1 MEEGMNRLSLVAA
14 TALLAFGCGK
24 DSSDNKA
31 ECQLEAIDLTGCD
44 RSTLGAVQAEGVWNV
59 NVDLN
64 DGYSGPSSIRFSPGE
79 PLLVGLAMTTK
90 QVTSDTFFLASD
102 VAGSTTGST
111 VRYAFAGCK
120 ASGPGEV
127 LGVVRVCGNGA
138 TVSQGTFTAR
148 RVMRREGEAESDR
161 VALLGQG
168 VLPRG
173 AANGVAVADG
183 YAYVIAGSEGLF
195 VYNVK
200 DPANP
205 TLVSEQKIPSET
217 FTNALVNG
225 TTLYLG
231 TYAKGIRI
239 CSLANPEVPTC
250 DKTVLGDLT
259 VRVDGLAK
267 DGNLLYVASP
277 LPKSDIII
285 LDVTQPAA
293 PTLVVRYTVEG
304 SSPDLSEYPYA
315 LAVQDNRL
323 YVSNWSYGIT
333 VTDLAPLATTA
344 KLPKIL
350 GRFGGPSTSA
360 LAVGKLGDTTVVYQ
374 GSDAWGSAILALDA
388 TNPEAIVQRGE
399 LPLRLE
405 ATLGGMTLSGTML
418 YVANYQDGLRVYDV
432 STLGTPKAAGYF
444 NTWNETDAGRG
455 KSYFDGLQGV
465 HVADGLVYGW
475 DTTRGLLIF
484 RHTP

>member
-44 RSTLGAVQAEGVWNV
+44 RSTLSVVQAEGVWNA
-59 NVDLN
+59 NINLN
-64 DGYSGPSSIRFSPGE
+64 DGYSGPSSIRFSPGD

-90 QVTSDTFFLASD
+90 QVTPDTFFLASD
-102 VAGSTTGST
+102 VAGSTEGST

-120 ASGPGEV
+120 ASGPNEV
-127 LGVVRVCGNGA
+127 LGVVRVCGNGS

-148 RVMRREGEAESDR
+148 RVVRREGEAESDR
-161 VALLGQG
+161 VELLGQG
-168 VLPRG
+168 VLPKG
-173 AANGVAVADG
+173 AANGVAVANG
-183 YAYVIAGSEGLF
+183 YAYVIAGNEGMF
-195 VYNVK
+195 VYDVK
-200 DPANP
+200 DPAHP
-205 TLVSEQKIPSET
+205 TLVSAHRLPSET
-217 FTNALVNG
+217 YTSTLISG

-231 TYAKGIRI
+231 TYSKGIRI
-239 CSLANPEVPTC
+239 CDLTKPEVPTC
-250 DKTVLGDLT
+250 DKSVLSDLS
-259 VRVDGLAK
+259 VRVDGMAK

-277 LPKSDIII
+277 VPKSDIII
-285 LDVTQPAA
+285 LDVTQPSA
-293 PTLVVRYTVEG
+293 PTLVVRYSVEG

-323 YVSNWSYGIT
+323 YVSNWSYGVT
-333 VTDLAPLATTA
+333 VTDLSPLATTT
-344 KLPKIL
+344 KLPKLL
-350 GRFGGPSTSA
+350 GRFPGPSTSA
-360 LAVGKLGDTTVVYQ
+360 LAVGKLGDSTVVYQ
-374 GSDAWGSAILALDA
+374 GSDAWGSSIVAMDA
-388 TNPEAIVQRGE
+388 TNPTSIVQRGE
-399 LPLRLE
+399 LPLRPE
-405 ATLGGMTLSGTML
+405 ATLGGMVLSGTTL

-444 NTWNETDAGRG
+444 NSWNETDAGRG

>member
-1 MEEGMNRLSLVAA
+1 MNRLSLVAA
-14 TALLAFGCGK
+14 SALLAFGCGK

-44 RSTLGAVQAEGVWNV
+44 RSTLSVVQAEGVWNT
-59 NVDLN
+59 NINLN
-64 DGYSGPSSIRFSPGE
+64 DGYSGPSSIRFSPGD
-79 PLLVGLAMTTK
+79 PLLVGLPMSTK
-90 QVTSDTFFLASD
+90 QVTPDTFFLAAD
-102 VAGSTTGST
+102 VAGSAEGSS

-127 LGVVRVCGNGA
+127 LGVVRVCGNGS

-148 RVMRREGEAESDR
+148 RVVRREGEAESDR

-168 VLPRG
+168 ALPRG
-173 AANGVAVADG
+173 AANGVAVANG
-183 YAYVIAGSEGLF
+183 YAYVIAGSEGMF
-195 VYNVK
+195 VFDVK

-205 TLVSEQKIPSET
+205 KLVSEHKLPTET
-217 FTNALVNG
+217 YTSTLISG

-231 TYAKGIRI
+231 TYSKGIRI
-239 CSLANPEVPTC
+239 CDLGKPEAPTC
-250 DKTVLGDLT
+250 DKTVLADLS
-259 VRVDGLAK
+259 VRADNMVK

-277 LPKSDIII
+277 LPRADIVI
-285 LDVTQPAA
+285 LDVTQPSA

-304 SSPDLSEYPYA
+304 ASADLSEYPYA

-323 YVSNWSYGIT
+323 YVSNWSYGLT

-344 KLPKIL
+344 KLPKLL
-350 GRFGGPSTSA
+350 GRFAGPSTSA
-360 LAVGKLGDTTVVYQ
+360 LAVGKLGDSTVVYQ
-374 GSDAWGSAILALDA
+374 GSDAWGSSILALDA
-388 TNPEAIVQRGE
+388 TSPGSIVQRGE
-399 LPLRLE
+399 LPLRPE
-405 ATLGGMTLSGTML
+405 ATLGGMALSGTTL

>member
-1 MEEGMNRLSLVAA
+1 MNRLSLVAA

-31 ECQLEAIDLTGCD
+31 ECQLEAIDLPGCD
-44 RSTLGAVQAEGVWNV
+44 RSTLSVVQAEGIWNT
-59 NVDLN
+59 NINLD
-64 DGYSGPSSIRFSPGE
+64 DGYSGPSSIRFSPGD
-79 PLLVGLAMTTK
+79 PLLVGLTMTTK
-90 QVTSDTFFLASD
+90 QITPDTFFLTSD
-102 VAGSTTGST
+102 LAGANGSTL
-111 VRYAFAGCK
+111 RYAFAGCK

-127 LGVVRVCGNGA
+127 LGVVRVCGNGEML
-138 TVSQGTFTAR
+138 SQGTFTAK
-148 RVMRREGEAESDR
+148 RVARREGEAESDR
-161 VALLGQG
+161 VELLGQG

-173 AANGVAVADG
+173 AARGLSVANG

-200 DPANP
+200 DPAHP
-205 TLVSEQKIPSET
+205 TLVSEQKIPTET
-217 FTNALVNG
+217 FTSTLISG

-231 TYAKGIRI
+231 TYATGIRI
-239 CSLANPEVPTC
+239 CDLANPEIPTC
-250 DKTVLGDLT
+250 DKTVLADLP
-259 VRVDGLAK
+259 VRVDGMVK

-277 LPKSDIII
+277 LPKSDIVI
-285 LDVTQPAA
+285 LDVTQPSA
-293 PTLVVRYTVEG
+293 PTLVVRYSVEG
-304 SSPDLSEYPYA
+304 ASPALSEYPYA

-323 YVSNWSYGIT
+323 YVSNWSYGMT

-344 KLPKIL
+344 KLPKLL
-350 GRFGGPSTSA
+350 GRFAGPSTSA
-360 LAVGKLGDTTVVYQ
+360 LAVGKLGDSTVVYQ
-374 GSDAWGSAILALDA
+374 GSDAWGSSILALDA
-388 TNPEAIVQRGE
+388 TNPTAIVQRGE
-399 LPLRLE
+399 VPLRPE
-405 ATLGGMTLSGTML
+405 ATLAGMALSGTTL

-432 STLGTPKAAGYF
+432 ATLGTPKAAGYF
-444 NTWNETDAGRG
+444 NTWTETDAGRG

>member
-1 MEEGMNRLSLVAA
+1 MNRLSLVAA
-14 TALLAFGCGK
+14 TALLAIGCGK
-24 DSSDNKA
+24 DSSANKA

-44 RSTLGAVQAEGVWNV
+44 RSTLSAVQAEGIWNA
-59 NVDLN
+59 NINLN
-64 DGYSGPSSIRFSPGE
+64 DGYSAPSTIRFSPGE
-79 PLLVGLAMTTK
+79 PLLIGLAMTTK
-90 QVTSDTFFLASD
+90 QVTPDTFYLASD
-102 VAGSTTGST
+102 VAGSAAGST

-148 RVMRREGEAESDR
+148 RVVRREGEAESDR
-161 VALLGQG
+161 VELLGQG

-173 AANGVAVADG
+173 AANGVVAANG
-183 YAYVIAGSEGLF
+183 YAYVIAGSEGVF
-195 VYNVK
+195 VYDVK
-200 DPANP
+200 DPAHP
-205 TLVSEQKIPSET
+205 ALVSELKLPSVT
-217 FTNALVNG
+217 FTSALVSG

-231 TYAKGIRI
+231 TYASGIRI
-239 CSLANPEVPTC
+239 CDLTKPERLTC
-250 DKTVLGDLT
+250 DTSVLADVS
-259 VRVDGLAK
+259 VRVDSMAK

-277 LPKSDIII
+277 LPKSDIVI
-285 LDVTQPAA
+285 LDVTQPSA

-304 SSPDLSEYPYA
+304 ASPDLSEYPYA

-323 YVSNWSYGIT
+323 YVSNWSYGVT
-333 VTDLAPLATTA
+333 VTDLAPLATAT
-344 KLPKIL
+344 KLPKLL
-350 GRFGGPSTSA
+350 GRFAGPSTSA
-360 LAVGKLGDTTVVYQ
+360 LAVGRLGDSTVVYQ
-374 GSDAWGSAILALDA
+374 GSDAWGSSLLALDA
-388 TNPEAIVQRGE
+388 TNPASIVQRGE
-399 LPLRLE
+399 LPLRPE
-405 ATLGGMTLSGTML
+405 ATLGGMALSGTTL